1 MLSVAQSDQ
10 SLCCLYK
17 EAMNS
22 SLPNEYTKK
31 TDFTGMIAR
40 LIYSKT
46 CLKRPRKKKTKHL
59 EHSAILLTCIKR

>member
-1 MLSVAQSDQ
+1 MISVAQSDQ

-46 CLKRPRKKKTKHL
+46 CLKRPLKNRQNTDLNDKL
-59 EHSAILLTCIKR
+59 

>member
-46 CLKRPRKKKTKHL
+46 CLKRPRKKRQNTDLNDKW
-59 EHSAILLTCIKR
+59 

>member
-1 MLSVAQSDQ
+1 
-10 SLCCLYK
+10 
-17 EAMNS
+17 MNS

-46 CLKRPRKKKTKHL
+46 CLKRPLKNRQNTDLNDKL
-59 EHSAILLTCIKR
+59 